1 MKKENWPQQRISVH
15 SQQKLATSPMQ
26 GRYLQPKKIKKET
39 LAKELRAK
47 KRNLRFRIEAK
58 GKRAFAVK
66 IGQIKR

>member
-1 MKKENWPQQRISVH
+1 MHPSPCALKKRRTGGMRDVTCNQ
-15 SQQKLATSPMQ
+15 
-26 GRYLQPKKIKKET
+26 KKIKKET

-47 KRNLRFRIEAK
+47 KRNLRFRIKAK